1 MPITDTEAL
10 TRTIEHREIFHDEM
24 LALMRR
30 IMGGEM
36 SPVMMAALLI
46 GLRVKKE
53 TIGEITA
60 AAQVMREFSTK
71 VEVADRAHLVDIV
84 GTGGDGSHTF
94 NISTCSMFVAA
105 ACGARVSKHG
115 NRSVS
120 SKSGSADV
128 LEALGVSL
136 SLPPAAISRCIA
148 DTGIGFMFAPNHHPA
163 MKNVAPVRKELG
175 VRTIF
180 NILGPLTNPA
190 DAPNIL
196 MGVFHPDLVGIQV
209 RALQRLGAEHALVV
223 YGRDGMDEVS
233 LGAATL
239 VGEYKDGGI
248 REYEIH
254 PEDFG
259 LTMASNRT
267 LKVETP
273 AQSKAMLQAVL
284 DNEPGPARDIV
295 LLNAGVALYAAN
307 VTATHG
313 RRRGPGARGARLGQ
327 GAGKDAP
334 VRRADQGTGGGMS
347 DILQKIVGVKREEVA
362 AAKARRDLSSV
373 RRDAESLGGQRD
385 FVGALRAKIAA
396 GRAAVIAEVKKASPS
411 KGVLREHFAPAE
423 IAASYE
429 RGGAAC
435 LSVLTD
441 VQFFQGSVDYLQQAR
456 AACALP
462 VLRKDFMVDTYQ
474 VFESRAM
481 GADCILLIAACL
493 DDALMAD
500 LEAQAL
506 ALGMAVLVEVHD
518 GAELD
523 RALRLKTPLVGINNR
538 NLRTFEVALDTTLGL
553 LPRVPK
559 DRVLVTESGIL
570 GRSDVKRMRDAE
582 VHAFLVGEA
591 FMRAADPGAAL
602 ASLFA

>member
-1 MPITDTEAL
+1 MPISNNEAL

-30 IMGGEM
+30 IMSGEM
-36 SPVMMAALLI
+36 SPVMTAALLI

-71 VEVADRAHLVDIV
+71 VEVSDRTHLVDIV
-84 GTGGDGSHTF
+84 GTGGDSSHTF

-105 ACGARVSKHG
+105 AAGARVSKHG

-128 LEALGVSL
+128 LEALGVNLSL
-136 SLPPAAISRCIA
+136 SPQAIAQCIA

-209 RALQRLGAEHALVV
+209 RALQRLGAEHAVVV

-233 LGAATL
+233 LGAATM
-239 VGEYKDGGI
+239 VGEVKDGGI
-248 REYEIH
+248 HEYEIH

-273 AQSKAMLQAVL
+273 EQSKTVLRSVL

-295 LLNAGVALYAAN
+295 ILNAGVALYAAN
-307 VTATHG
+307 VVQTMTE
-313 RRRGPGARGARLGQ
+313 
-327 GAGKDAP
+327 
-334 VRRADQGTGGGMS
+334 
-347 DILQKIVGVKREEVA
+347 GV
-362 AAKARRDLSSV
+362 
-373 RRDAESLGGQRD
+373 
-385 FVGALRAKIAA
+385 
-396 GRAAVIAEVKKASPS
+396 
-411 KGVLREHFAPAE
+411 
-423 IAASYE
+423 
-429 RGGAAC
+429 
-435 LSVLTD
+435 
-441 VQFFQGSVDYLQQAR
+441 
-456 AACALP
+456 
-462 VLRKDFMVDTYQ
+462 
-474 VFESRAM
+474 
-481 GADCILLIAACL
+481 
-493 DDALMAD
+493 
-500 LEAQAL
+500 AL
-506 ALGMAVLVEVHD
+506 A
-518 GAELD
+518 
-523 RALRLKTPLVGINNR
+523 R
-538 NLRTFEVALDTTLGL
+538 
-553 LPRVPK
+553 
-559 DRVLVTESGIL
+559 
-570 GRSDVKRMRDAE
+570 DVISSCK
-582 VHAFLVGEA
+582 
-591 FMRAADPGAAL
+591 AL
-602 ASLFA
+602 AKMHQFIARTRELTPA